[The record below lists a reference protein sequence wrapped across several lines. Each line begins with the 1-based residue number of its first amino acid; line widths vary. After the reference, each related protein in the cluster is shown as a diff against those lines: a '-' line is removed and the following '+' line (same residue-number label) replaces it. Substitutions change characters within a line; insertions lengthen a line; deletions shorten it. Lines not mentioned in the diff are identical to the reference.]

1 MNYKKVKFQ
10 LGFEEYDLVTRH
22 GKKVLL
28 AGYNE
33 NAISRHR
40 LAGWIEGVL
49 MSWNEDGLFQTSEEE
64 HDYDLFALVETQIGF
79 INIHG
84 DRLGEWAD
92 ERIYDYRAI
101 AEENGRLSATYY
113 KTIEIEL

>member
-10 LGFEEYDLVTRH
+10 LGLEDCELITRH

-33 NAISRHR
+33 NATPRHR
-40 LAGWIEGVL
+40 LAGWVGEVL
-49 MSWNEDGLFQTSEEE
+49 MSWDENGNFSTSREE
-64 HDYDLFALVETQIGF
+64 HDYDLFALEETQIGF
-79 INIHG
+79 INLHG
-84 DRLGEWAD
+84 DSLGEWAD

-101 AEENGRLSATYY
+101 AEENGKLSPTYY

>member
-10 LGFEEYDLVTRH
+10 LGLEDCELITRH

-33 NAISRHR
+33 NAIQRHR
-40 LAGWIEGVL
+40 LAGWVGEVL
-49 MSWNEDGLFQTSEEE
+49 MSWCENGNFSIYGED
-64 HDYDLFALVETQIGF
+64 DYDLFALVETQIGF
-79 INIHG
+79 INLHG
-84 DRLGEWAD
+84 DSLGEWAD

-101 AEENGRLSATYY
+101 AEENGKLSPTYY